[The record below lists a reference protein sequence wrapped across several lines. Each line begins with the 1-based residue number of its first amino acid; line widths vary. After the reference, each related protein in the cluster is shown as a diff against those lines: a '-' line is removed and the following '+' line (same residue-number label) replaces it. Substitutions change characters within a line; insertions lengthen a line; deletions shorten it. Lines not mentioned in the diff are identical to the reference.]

1 MRELWRAFLLSN
13 DQWGRRII
21 VGVAMLIDS
30 ATLIAVPLLLRR
42 FFDLFTS
49 GLTAAEVMPD
59 LVQGVSILVGIA
71 FLRFGAIYG
80 QIYFQ
85 EGCGNYISHDLRR
98 LLFRKLMVLPFA
110 FFDRTKTGDLMST
123 LTRDVDAV
131 RDGTGF
137 VIMLVIVNLLTTIGI
152 IVAMFRMDPVFS
164 LVVLGVFP
172 LLAGVTIVYGRLVGP
187 LYAEVQE
194 RSGTLHTAAQENIS
208 GIRVVKAF
216 TRHAEETARFHKYNT
231 DLYASSLRIANLN
244 SLVHPSLDFLGGAA
258 SLVSL
263 GIGGLFVIRGELTI
277 GTLVAFTNYAEF
289 LVWPIRQIGWLAEMF
304 ERATA
309 GAKRIYRVLDAPDAV
324 REAGVPHE
332 GPIQGSISFRDVS
345 FVYPDDEE
353 EAIHSFSLDIAAGTR
368 VCILGMT
375 GSGKTTIANL
385 LPRFYDPTRG
395 SILIDGVDS
404 THWRLEALR
413 SQIGFVFQD
422 NFLFST
428 TLRENLTM
436 GAKGVD
442 ESDIWQAVETA
453 QAREFIDRLP
463 KGLDTEIGERGIGL
477 SGGERQ
483 RVAIA
488 RALLRDPKILIFD
501 DSTSSLDVKTEMA
514 LRDALERLFHG
525 RTVII
530 VAQRVSTAMDADS
543 IVVLDGGR
551 IVEQGTHDELLAA
564 SGIYKELHTLQSM
577 TATLQS
583 AMGVD
588 S

>member
-1 MRELWRAFLLSN
+1 MRDLWRAFLLSN

-21 VGVAMLIDS
+21 VGVAMLGDS
-30 ATLIAVPLLLRR
+30 ATLIIVPLLLRR

-49 GLTAAEVMPD
+49 GLPVADVMPD
-59 LVQGVSILVGIA
+59 LTQGVLILVGIA
-71 FLRFGAIYG
+71 LMRFGAIYA
-80 QIYFQ
+80 QIFFQ
-85 EGCGNYISHDLRR
+85 EGCGNHISHDLRR
-98 LLFRKLMVLPFA
+98 LLFGKLMVLPFA

-137 VIMLVIVNLLTTIGI
+137 VIMLVLVNILTTIGI
-152 IVAMFRMDPVFS
+152 IVAMFRMDPVFA
-164 LVVLGVFP
+164 LIVLGVFP
-172 LLAGVTIVYGRLVGP
+172 ILAGVTILYGRLVGP

-216 TRHAEETARFHKYNT
+216 TRHAEETARFHRHNT
-231 DLYASSLRIANLN
+231 DLYSSSLRIANLN

-324 REAGVPHE
+324 REASEPHMA
-332 GPIQGSISFRDVS
+332 PIQGAISFRDVS

-353 EAIHSFSLDIAAGTR
+353 EAIKRFSLDIPAGSR
-368 VCILGMT
+368 VCFLGMT

-385 LPRFYDPTRG
+385 LPRFYDPTSG
-395 SILIDGVDS
+395 SISVDGVDIAS
-404 THWRLEALR
+404 WDLETLR
-413 SQIGFVFQD
+413 AQIGFVFQD

-436 GAKGVD
+436 GSENVSD
-442 ESDIWQAVETA
+442 SDIWQAVDTA
-453 QAREFIDRLP
+453 QAREFIDDLP
-463 KGLDTEIGERGIGL
+463 KGLETVIGERGIGL

-501 DSTSSLDVKTEMA
+501 DSTSSLDVKTEIA

-530 VAQRVSTAMDADS
+530 IAQRVSTAMDADS

-551 IVEQGTHDELLAA
+551 IVEQGTHEELLAA
-564 SGIYKELHTLQSM
+564 SGIYRELHTLQSM
-577 TATLQS
+577 SATLEPGMEAAS
-583 AMGVD
+583 
-588 S
+588 